1 VEVALFI
8 TCLNDTLFPGTGRAT
23 VTLLERVGCTVAFPE
38 EQTCCG
44 QMHANAGYGRDAVAL
59 VRRFVEIFAP
69 YEVIVTPSG
78 SCAAMVR
85 THYAELARETGDPEL
100 ERAAAAVAAR
110 VHELT
115 EFLVSVLGVEDVGA
129 VFPHRVTYHPACH
142 GLRALGNADAALRL
156 LRRVQ
161 GITLV
166 DLPDAATCC
175 GFGGTFSLKNPET
188 SAAMLTDKMRAVLQ
202 TGAEVVCAVDSSCL
216 MHVGGGLSR
225 GRAGV
230 TTLHVAEI
238 LAS

>member
-1 VEVALFI
+1 MEVALFI
-8 TCLNDTLFPGTGRAT
+8 TCLNDTLFPNAGRAT
-23 VTLLERVGCTVAFPE
+23 VTVLERAGCTVAFPE

-59 VRRFVEIFAP
+59 VRRFVDVFAP

-85 THYAELARETGDPEL
+85 THYAELAREAGDHEL
-100 ERAAAAVAAR
+100 ARAAAALAPR

-115 EFLVSVLGVEDVGA
+115 AFLVSVLGVEDVGA

-142 GLRALGNADAALRL
+142 ALRALGNADAALRL
-156 LRRVQ
+156 LRRVD
-161 GITLV
+161 GMTLI
-166 DLPDAATCC
+166 DLPEAATCC
-175 GFGGTFSLKNPET
+175 GFGGTFSVKNPET
-188 SAAMLTDKMRAVLQ
+188 STAMLTDKMRAVLE

-216 MHVGGGLSR
+216 MHLGGGLSR
-225 GRAGV
+225 ARAGV
-230 TTLHVAEI
+230 KTLHVAEI

>member
-23 VTLLERVGCTVAFPE
+23 VTVLERMGCTVAFPE

-59 VRRFVEIFAP
+59 VRRFVDVFSP
-69 YEVIVTPSG
+69 YEAIVTPSG

-85 THYAELARETGDPEL
+85 THYVELAREAGDHEL
-100 ERAAAAVAAR
+100 AAAAAALAPR
-110 VHELT
+110 VYELT

-142 GLRALGNADAALRL
+142 SLRALGNADFALRL
-156 LRRVQ
+156 LRHVK
-161 GITLV
+161 GMTLI
-166 DLPDAATCC
+166 DLPEAATCC

-188 SAAMLTDKMRAVLQ
+188 STAMLTDKMRAVLQ

-216 MHVGGGLSR
+216 MHLGGGLSR
-225 GRAGV
+225 ARAGV
-230 TTLHVAEI
+230 MTLHVAEI

>member
-1 VEVALFI
+1 VEIALFI

-23 VTLLERVGCTVAFPE
+23 VTVLERMGCTVAFPE

-59 VRRFVEIFAP
+59 VRRFVDVFSP
-69 YEVIVTPSG
+69 YEAIVTPSG

-85 THYAELARETGDPEL
+85 THYVELAREAGDHEL
-100 ERAAAAVAAR
+100 AAAAAALAPR
-110 VHELT
+110 VYELT

-142 GLRALGNADAALRL
+142 SLRALGNADFALRL
-156 LRRVQ
+156 LRHVK
-161 GITLV
+161 GMTLI
-166 DLPDAATCC
+166 DLPEAATCC

-188 SAAMLTDKMRAVLQ
+188 STAMLTDKMRAVLQ

-216 MHVGGGLSR
+216 MHLGGGLSR
-225 GRAGV
+225 ARAGV
-230 TTLHVAEI
+230 MTLHVAEI

>member
-23 VTLLERVGCTVAFPE
+23 VTVLERMGCTVAFPE

-59 VRRFVEIFAP
+59 VRRFVDVFSP
-69 YEVIVTPSG
+69 YEAIVTPSG

-85 THYAELARETGDPEL
+85 THYVELAREAGDHEL
-100 ERAAAAVAAR
+100 AAAAAALAPH
-110 VHELT
+110 VYELT

-142 GLRALGNADAALRL
+142 SLRALGNADFALRL
-156 LRRVQ
+156 LRHVK
-161 GITLV
+161 GMTLI
-166 DLPDAATCC
+166 DLPEAATCC

-188 SAAMLTDKMRAVLQ
+188 STAMLTDKMRAVLQ

-216 MHVGGGLSR
+216 MHLGGGLSR
-225 GRAGV
+225 ARAGV
-230 TTLHVAEI
+230 MTLHVAEI